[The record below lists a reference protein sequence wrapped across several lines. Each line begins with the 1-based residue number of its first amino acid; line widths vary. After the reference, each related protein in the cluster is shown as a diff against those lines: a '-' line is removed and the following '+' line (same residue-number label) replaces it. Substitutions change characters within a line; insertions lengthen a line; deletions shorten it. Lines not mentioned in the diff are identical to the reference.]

1 MKRREVVIVS
11 VMSLVLG
18 GSTSGA
24 ATVTPARATVVVDPQ
39 AVMAPLSRIAV
50 GTNAAAW
57 DSNLVDPE
65 VPDRLMDA
73 RVRFLRYPGGSTADN
88 YHWLSNAPDDP
99 SAGGT
104 DPAATFDAYLAV
116 IRKARAAGIVTL
128 NYGSGTVEEA
138 AQWVAYANRGGWD
151 YRGPTPTYPGASRKG
166 HRAGIRYW
174 EIGNEIYGDGTYGA
188 TWEVNKNAKG
198 PLAYAN
204 AVVAYSA
211 ALKAVDPSIK
221 IGAVLTAPGNW
232 PDGQTS
238 PLSPSTWN
246 DTVLGIAGGAID
258 FVAVHWYPQGPTG
271 ESDAALLA
279 SPQDG
284 EATAVSY
291 TPGIATMVAA
301 LRAAIAHYR
310 GPTAKDV
317 EILITETNSVSYN
330 PGKQTTSLVNALFLA
345 DSVATWLENGIT
357 SVHWWALHNS
367 PFLGNADPALL
378 GAFDFGD
385 YSLLS
390 RGLPIGNGEVEPPA
404 ETPFPAYYGLEVL
417 GRFTERGEMLVTAS
431 SSSKL
436 ISAHAVQTEDG
447 HVNVLLINKD
457 PVKAY
462 TLSVSVKGAQ
472 LFGRAPM
479 FTYGPTSG
487 EVERDCAHGHGSA
500 ISATVQPY
508 SVTTIQLP

>member
-1 MKRREVVIVS
+1 MKRRDVVIVS
-11 VMSLVLG
+11 VVSLVLG
-18 GSTSGA
+18 AGTNIGEA
-24 ATVTPARATVVVDPQ
+24 AAPARATVVVDPQ
-39 AVMAPLSRIAV
+39 VVLAPLSPIAV

-65 VPDRLMDA
+65 VPDRLA
-73 RVRFLRYPGGSTADN
+73 EAQVRFLRYPGGSTADN
-88 YHWLSNAPDDP
+88 YHWLSHTPDDP

-104 DPAATFDAYLAV
+104 DPTATFDAYLAV
-116 IRKARAAGIVTL
+116 VRRSRAAGIVTL
-128 NYGSGTVEEA
+128 NYGSGTVDEA

-151 YRGPTPTYPGASRKG
+151 YRGPVPSYAGASKKG

-188 TWEVNKNAKG
+188 TWEVNKNPKG
-198 PLAYAN
+198 PVAYAN

-238 PLSPSTWN
+238 PLSPSPWN

-284 EATAVSY
+284 EKTPVSY
-291 TPGIATMVAA
+291 TPGIATMVSA
-301 LRAAIAHYR
+301 LRSAIAHYR

-330 PGKQTTSLVNALFLA
+330 PGKQTTGLVNALFLA

-357 SVHWWALHNS
+357 SVNWWTLHNS
-367 PFLGNADPALL
+367 PFLGNADPSLY

-385 YSLLS
+385 YGLLS
-390 RGLPIGNGEVEPPA
+390 RGLGVGNGEVEPPA

-417 GRFTERGEMLVTAS
+417 GQFTERGEALVAAS
-431 SSSKL
+431 SSASL
-436 ISAHAVQTEDG
+436 ISAHALRTEDG

-457 PVKAY
+457 PVNAY
-462 TLSVSVKGAQ
+462 RLSVSVKGAQ
-472 LFGRAPM
+472 LFGEASLY
-479 FTYGPTSG
+479 TYGPTSS
-487 EVERDCAHGHGSA
+487 EVDRDCAHGHGSA
-500 ISATVQPY
+500 VNATVQPY
-508 SVTTIQLP
+508 SVTTIHLP